1 MPYAILYQTVDGDHY
16 ISQERYDDLDS
27 THWQLEIDGYAKE
40 SDTKFHKGIGN
51 SLKIASIYKTYA
63 KDITRIKVYDK
74 YYTFR
79 ELSEQTGVAPNTL
92 RLRYQRG
99 KRNDDLIRP
108 IGKKNNKGDYKTNET
123 R

>member
-40 SDTKFHKGIGN
+40 SDTKFYKGIGN
-51 SLKIASIYKTYA
+51 SLKIASIYKIYA

-79 ELSEQTGVAPNTL
+79 ELSELTKVAPNTL

-108 IGKKNNKGDYKTNET
+108 IGRKK
-123 R
+123 